1 VHQAQACPVAFVR
14 TCQCKTDLSRK
25 KFAEPPLVRSI
36 ACSSPGT
43 GWATLQGRGEDCC
56 AVAEVVRCGS
66 GLRPTV
72 VFARVEVSFPS
83 QSARVPRVVEPAG
96 RTLRSF

>member
-1 VHQAQACPVAFVR
+1 MHQAKAFPVAFVR
-14 TCQCKTDLSRK
+14 TCQYKTVLSRNQ
-25 KFAEPPLVRSI
+25 FAEPPLVRSI
-36 ACSSPGT
+36 AYSSPGT
-43 GWATLQGRGEDCC
+43 GGATLQGQGEDCC

-96 RTLRSF
+96 RALRSF